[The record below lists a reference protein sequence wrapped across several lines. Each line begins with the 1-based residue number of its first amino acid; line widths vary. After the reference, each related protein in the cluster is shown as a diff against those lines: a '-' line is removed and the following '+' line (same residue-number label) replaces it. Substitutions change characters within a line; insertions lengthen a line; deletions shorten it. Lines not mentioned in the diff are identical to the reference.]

1 MIGQTISHYKITAK
15 LGAGGMGVVYKALDL
30 KLERTVALK
39 FLPNDVAITERDK
52 ESLLR
57 EARAASA
64 LDHPNTGVIYG
75 LEESGDHHLYIVMG
89 YYEGE
94 TLAQKLSRG
103 LIPVRE
109 SLDLAIQIAS
119 GLSAAHAR
127 NIIHRDIKPSNII
140 ITEENVAKIVDF
152 GLARVV
158 ASSSATQSLQVSGTL
173 PYMAP
178 EQVLGEPIDPRCDI
192 WALGVILVQMLTG
205 SHPFL
210 RENTAAMTFAILN
223 QPPAALDAVPPLLQP
238 IAYRALSKKPEH
250 RYSDAKEMLADLE
263 AARLQIKTAP
273 AGTPQDAATL
283 TNAVSAREL
292 EQAAERASTP
302 RWQTASQQKSRA
314 PVYATVGLL
323 GGAILVS
330 GLLLITPLRERAA
343 ALLHSGGESHIAVLP
358 FDNIG
363 NDPSNEVL
371 AAGLM
376 DSLTSKLSNL
386 DAAQKSLWVVP
397 SSVVRNRKI
406 SDPAAALREL
416 GANLV
421 VKGSIQRQGQDV
433 QMTLNLIDAKT
444 LRQVGS
450 AALEDRTGDLATLQN
465 EAVSR
470 LARLMNI
477 NVSAALLRDTGG
489 SATPAAYESYLK
501 ALGLIQRYDKPGNLD
516 QAITV
521 LNDAVKTDPKFALG
535 YASLGEAY
543 RLKNQV
549 DPNPKWTEQASA
561 MLERA
566 VQLDDRLPSPY
577 VSLGRL
583 HSSLAKHDLALQE
596 FQKVLAINPRDA
608 DAIKGIAGA
617 YERMGRVRDAE
628 DSYKR
633 AVALKPDY
641 WDGYNSLG
649 FFYYRQN
656 RFSDAINQFRRVI
669 ELTPDNSVAHS
680 NLAGAYQRT
689 GDPKL
694 LSSAEAE
701 LKKSIQLSPSYGAY
715 ANLGNVYMEQGKYA
729 EAVHAIGKA
738 LEFND
743 KDFRI
748 WNNLLNAYRWLGDEE
763 NANKIRLTTKEL
775 VEQYVSAHP
784 EEAEVRALLS
794 NFYAVAGLKARCQQE
809 IDTALALQPRDP
821 DVLANI
827 AESYETLGDRPHAAQ
842 FAKSS
847 LTAGGTITDLQSRPG
862 LQNLLHDPNFRAS
875 GNKSP
880 N

>member
-192 WALGVILVQMLTG
+192 WALGVILVQMLTS

-477 NVSAALLRDTGG
+477 NVSVALLRDTGG

-501 ALGLIQRYDKPGNLD
+501 ALGYMQRYDELGNLD
-516 QAITV
+516 QAINA
-521 LNDAVKTDPKFALG
+521 LNSAVQTEPRFALG

-543 RLKNQV
+543 RLKYKLDQK
-549 DPNPKWTEQASA
+549 PKWIEEATADCK
-561 MLERA
+561 RA
-566 VQLDDRLPSPY
+566 VELNDRLPAAY
-577 VSLGRL
+577 VTLGRI
-583 HSSLAKHDLALQE
+583 HDDTGKRDLAVQE
-596 FQKVLAINPRDA
+596 FENALRLDPRDA
-608 DAIKGIAGA
+608 DALNGMARA
-617 YERMGRVRDAE
+617 FENAGRVADAE
-628 DSYKR
+628 SAFQKAAGLR
-633 AVALKPDY
+633 PEY
-641 WDGYNSLG
+641 WDGYNAVAL
-649 FFYYRQN
+649 FYDRHGRYA
-656 RFSDAINQFRRVI
+656 DAIAQLRHVI
-669 ELTPDNSVAHS
+669 ELTPDNAQAYS
-680 NLAGAYQRT
+680 NLAA
-689 GDPKL
+689 
-694 LSSAEAE
+694 
-701 LKKSIQLSPSYGAY
+701 
-715 ANLGNVYMEQGKYA
+715 VYLDM
-729 EAVHAIGKA
+729 
-738 LEFND
+738 
-743 KDFRI
+743 
-748 WNNLLNAYRWLGDEE
+748 
-763 NANKIRLTTKEL
+763 
-775 VEQYVSAHP
+775 
-784 EEAEVRALLS
+784 
-794 NFYAVAGLKARCQQE
+794 
-809 IDTALALQPRDP
+809 
-821 DVLANI
+821 
-827 AESYETLGDRPHAAQ
+827 
-842 FAKSS
+842 
-847 LTAGGTITDLQSRPG
+847 
-862 LQNLLHDPNFRAS
+862 
-875 GNKSP
+875 
-880 N
+880 

>member
-1 MIGQTISHYKITAK
+1 MIGQTISHYKITDK

-39 FLPNDVAITERDK
+39 FLPHEVAISEQDK

-75 LEESGDHHLYIVMG
+75 IEQSGDHQFYIVMG

-94 TLAQKLSRG
+94 TLARKLSRG

-140 ITEENVAKIVDF
+140 ITNENVVKIVDF

-158 ASSSATQSLQVSGTL
+158 ASSSATQSLQISGTL

-178 EQVLGEPIDPRCDI
+178 EQVLGEPVDQRCDI
-192 WALGVILVQMLTG
+192 WALGVIFVEMLTA

-223 QPPAALDAVPPLLQP
+223 QPPAALDVIPPLLQP

-250 RYSDAKEMLADLE
+250 RYPNAKEMLADL
-263 AARLQIKTAP
+263 KTALSQITSSP
-273 AGTPQDAATL
+273 ARTPQEPATL
-283 TNAVSAREL
+283 TNAISPRDLKEFV
-292 EQAAERASTP
+292 ERASTP
-302 RWQTASQQKSRA
+302 RWQAAGPQQATSRRSLYVTLAVLLFAAASLAVPQ
-314 PVYATVGLL
+314 V
-323 GGAILVS
+323 
-330 GLLLITPLRERAA
+330 RERLAGM
-343 ALLHSGGESHIAVLP
+343 LTSSGEKHIAVLP

-397 SSVVRNRKI
+397 SSVVRSRKI
-406 SDPAAALREL
+406 SDPAAAGKEL

-433 QMTLNLIDAKT
+433 QMTVNLIDAKT

-450 AALEDRTGDLATLQN
+450 AALEERTGDLAMLQN

-501 ALGLIQRYDKPGNLD
+501 ALGYMQRYDRPGNLD
-516 QAITV
+516 QAISA
-521 LNDAVKTDPKFALG
+521 LNSAVQTDPRFALG
-535 YASLGEAY
+535 YAQLGEAY

-549 DPNPKWTEQASA
+549 DPNPKWIDQATANCMKSTA
-561 MLERA
+561 
-566 VQLDDRLPSPY
+566 LDDHLPTAY
-577 VSLGRL
+577 VTLGRI
-583 HSSLAKHDLALQE
+583 HIATGKQDLALQE
-596 FQKVLAINPRDA
+596 FHKALQLDARSA
-608 DAIKGIAGA
+608 DALSGTARA
-617 YERMGRVRDAE
+617 NENAGRVAE
-628 DSYKR
+628 AEAAYQKAAALR
-633 AVALKPDY
+633 ADY
-641 WDGYNSLG
+641 WDGYNNLG
-649 FFYYRQN
+649 WFYFRQ
-656 RFSDAINQFRRVI
+656 RRYAEALAQFQHVI
-669 ELTPDNSVAHS
+669 QLTPDNAQAYSNLGVVYLTWEKPQEAESAFKKSVA
-680 NLAGAYQRT
+680 LA
-689 GDPKL
+689 
-694 LSSAEAE
+694 
-701 LKKSIQLSPSYGAY
+701 PSYAVY
-715 ANLGNVYMEQGKYA
+715 ANLGALYYNQKRYA
-729 EAVHAIGKA
+729 ESALSTEKA
-738 LEFND
+738 LQLND
-743 KDFRI
+743 KDFRL
-748 WNNLLNAYRWLGDEE
+748 WANQTNNYRWLGQNEK
-763 NANKIRLTTKEL
+763 ALASIQQEL
-775 VEQYVSAHP
+775 KLL
-784 EEAEVRALLS
+784 EEAAKLQTQDAGVQSELARV
-794 NFYAVAGLKARCQQE
+794 YAIVKQRDNAITRIQA
-809 IDTALALQPRDP
+809 ALALAPDDP
-821 DVLANI
+821 GVLENGGEA
-827 AESYETLGDRPHAAQ
+827 YEELGNRREALRYVQ
-842 FAKSS
+842 K
-847 LTAGGTITDLQSRPG
+847 GLQKGYPLEYLKNDPAMPG
-862 LQNLLHDPNFRAS
+862 LLADPNFRFN
-875 GNKSP
+875 GK
-880 N
+880 